1 MSTPITVLI
10 AEDHTLVREGTRE
23 LLDREPDITVVAEA
37 GRGDLAVELAGRHH
51 PDVVLMDMRIPGLN
65 GVDATRAI
73 QAIAPAVR
81 VVIVSAFED
90 EDYVR
95 EALAAGAAG
104 YVLKTAPSRELVE
117 GVRAVAAGAIV
128 LSPQLSRRL
137 AQGQGEPRRATD
149 RLSPRELAVLRR
161 IAQGRANKEVA
172 RDLGISLRTVEGH
185 LHNIFEKL
193 RVGSRT
199 EAIVHAVGQGV
210 VSIEPPER
218 P

>member
-199 EAIVHAVGQGV
+199 EAIVHAVGHGV